1 MPHPASV
8 RRRIRQLSDY
18 QYTDSD
24 WISYA
29 IIDSITDAY
38 APLIEQ
44 IEKEVDE
51 IDEEILQLHST
62 GDVEEL
68 DAQTASKRDKY
79 KGRNERRQSIYEK
92 IGQSGGEEAEKEK
105 RSGDMLLWVGECRKR
120 VMGLYRLLGNKADVI
135 KGLAKR
141 CNEQW
146 QVAPR
151 SDVGLYLGDIQD
163 HIVTMTGNLTHYEN
177 ILSRA
182 HSNYLAQIN
191 IKMTERS
198 EQTNDVLNKLTVLG
212 TIVLP
217 MNIITGMWGMNVTVP
232 GQDNGNMMWF
242 WGITAGLF
250 GFGFICFFLAR
261 TLYRVV

>member
-1 MPHPASV
+1 MPHPPNV
-8 RRRIRQLSDY
+8 RRRIRQLAEH

-29 IIDSITDAY
+29 IIDNITDAY

-44 IEKEVDE
+44 IEHEVDD
-51 IDEEILQLHST
+51 IDDEILQLHNNDAAELAERKRKKDMKDSKN
-62 GDVEEL
+62 VENYEKVPQSEKEL
-68 DAQTASKRDKY
+68 AAAAA
-79 KGRNERRQSIYEK
+79 ERRL
-92 IGQSGGEEAEKEK
+92 
-105 RSGDMLLWVGECRKR
+105 DMLVRVGECRKK

-146 QVAPR
+146 SVAPT

-163 HIVTMTGNLTHYEN
+163 HIVTMTSNLTHYEKYVIVN
-177 ILSRA
+177 TYRYLSERKSDVFSSILARA

-191 IKMTERS
+191 IKMNERA
-198 EQTNDVLNKLTVLG
+198 EQTSDVLGKLTVLG

-217 MNIITGMWGMNVTVP
+217 MNIITGMWGMSANSHSSMTS
-232 GQDNGNMMWF
+232 
-242 WGITAGLF
+242 GLLTF
-250 GFGFICFFLAR
+250 K
-261 TLYRVV
+261 